1 MVVAIANSVSPEEYL
16 ERENLAETKSEL
28 IEGEIIE
35 MAGASANHNRLTV
48 NLSRL
53 LPLTIGDRDAEIFI
67 SDMRLWLPRSQ
78 SYVYPDVMVVKGE
91 PNFTDSKQMALTN
104 PCLIAE
110 VLSASTESYDKTS
123 KFALYRAIPE
133 LKEYVII
140 DQWQYRVELYSR
152 VGDRQWLLTEIMGKE
167 SVLEL
172 KSVELEMSLE
182 DLYKRVKFEDF
193 RGS

>member
-1 MVVAIANSVSPEEYL
+1 MVVAIANFVSPEEYL

-67 SDMRLWLPRSQ
+67 SDMRLWLPWSQ

-91 PNFTDSKQMALTN
+91 PSFTDAKQMALTN

-110 VLSASTESYDKTS
+110 VLSASTKSYDKTS
-123 KFALYRAIPE
+123 KFGLYRGIPE

-172 KSVELEMSLE
+172 KSLEVEISLE
-182 DLYKRVKFEDF
+182 DLYKRVKFEE
-193 RGS
+193 

>member
-28 IEGEIIE
+28 IEGEIVE
-35 MAGASANHNRLTV
+35 MAGASANHNILTGKFHA
-48 NLSRL
+48 RL
-53 LPLTIGDRDAEIFI
+53 LLALEDFDYSVFM
-67 SDMRLWLPRSQ
+67 SDMRLWLPQSE

-91 PNFTDSKQMALTN
+91 PNFTDAKQMALTN

-133 LKEYVII
+133 LEEYVMI
-140 DQWQYRVELYSR
+140 DQWDYRVELYSR
-152 VGDRQWLLTEIMGKE
+152 VNDRQWLLTELQGKE
-167 SVLEL
+167 SILEL
-172 KSVELEMSLE
+172 KSVGVEMSLE
-182 DLYKRVKFEDF
+182 DLYKRVKFEDE
-193 RGS
+193 